1 MKVKGSFLD
10 VSRILFCDRSPKLIN
25 LLLFLISLSFFS
37 LFPFLFVCVF
47 IFGIVVFC
55 WGWKEVRDHTF
66 MTFTWKGIS
75 KVLKFVMC
83 LRILLFLNNRSIFHF
98 CRWWVL
104 WGSKISHFVGR
115 HDP

>member
-55 WGWKEVRDHTF
+55 WGMERG
-66 MTFTWKGIS
+66 KGPYIYYIH
-75 KVLKFVMC
+75 ME
-83 LRILLFLNNRSIFHF
+83 
-98 CRWWVL
+98 
-104 WGSKISHFVGR
+104 G
-115 HDP
+115 D